1 MLYIISQV
9 FGWIA
14 TVFRAGGMLAKD
26 PMAVKWL
33 VSIGNAGWLISGILT
48 QNIPLIFSNAL
59 CLAVMVVEV
68 IRNKLKKG
76 KNEA

>member
-48 QNIPLIFSNAL
+48 QNVPLIFSNAL
-59 CLAVMVVEV
+59 CLVVMVVEV
-68 IRNKLKKG
+68 IRNELKKG
-76 KNEA
+76 E